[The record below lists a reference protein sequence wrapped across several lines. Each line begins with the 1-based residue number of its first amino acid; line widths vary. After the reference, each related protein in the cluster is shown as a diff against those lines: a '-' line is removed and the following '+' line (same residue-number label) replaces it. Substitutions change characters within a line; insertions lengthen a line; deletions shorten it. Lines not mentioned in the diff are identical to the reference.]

1 MRLFSNFSRAG
12 LIWFGASVC
21 VVASWVFGVFF
32 TKSRSE
38 LLFSLITSW
47 AFSDHGL
54 VVFAIGRI
62 ENKKNKKSDFLLY
75 DILQKIQV

>member
-1 MRLFSNFSRAG
+1 M
-12 LIWFGASVC
+12 
-21 VVASWVFGVFF
+21 
-32 TKSRSE
+32 
-38 LLFSLITSW
+38 LFSLITSW

-54 VVFAIGRI
+54 GVFAIGRI